1 MFRNLPEC
9 SVFLVLSTANY
20 GNNSSLACFHAT
32 IFIVPS
38 FTHGAPIKLEESPW
52 REHLPENGRKPG
64 KECGSILSSDLW
76 GGTLRDDTKNGC
88 VADYR
93 GRGGGEYKIT
103 VPVFTCHHASLQA
116 EFVETI
122 GGNVVNVVRVTVR
135 DSSEETEE
143 FELHIVLG
151 LPDHP
156 HERHT
161 RICRT

>member
-93 GRGGGEYKIT
+93 GRGGGGGK
-103 VPVFTCHHASLQA
+103 
-116 EFVETI
+116 TI
-122 GGNVVNVVRVTVR
+122 LIYLFSPANMQV
-135 DSSEETEE
+135 
-143 FELHIVLG
+143 
-151 LPDHP
+151 
-156 HERHT
+156 
-161 RICRT
+161 CRLNLLKL